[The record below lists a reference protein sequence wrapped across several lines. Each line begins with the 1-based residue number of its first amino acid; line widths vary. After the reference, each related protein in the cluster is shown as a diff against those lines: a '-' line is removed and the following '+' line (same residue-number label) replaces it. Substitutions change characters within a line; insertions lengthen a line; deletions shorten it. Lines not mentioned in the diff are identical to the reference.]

1 MTKAG
6 FWKTDWFLGVSVVIF
21 VVLFNR
27 LSDLVPSLERK
38 AYDLG
43 VVATS
48 RTPLDKIA
56 VIAIDEQSLA
66 NLGRW
71 PWSRD
76 VLAKMTDSLSAA
88 KAKVIA
94 YTVLFSEPQVDP
106 GYTYVIKLLE
116 LAGVGAAGDP
126 AAASEPGAPAAAP
139 AAGHLAPFIT
149 LLKEAEQKL
158 NTDRRLAESFARA
171 ANVVPM
177 TLFELGEPRGRPDKP
192 LPDYVTKNNLSKI
205 GKGADDGMLS
215 TRKMDFPI
223 EILGKAAAALG
234 HLNAT
239 HDVDGGTRAEPL
251 VLAYFDQVYPSLSM
265 MVAAKSLNLG
275 VADIKVQPGE
285 KVSLGKLNIVTDPA
299 TRMHTYFYNCL
310 LYTSPSPRD

>member
-6 FWKTDWFLGVSVVIF
+6 FWKTDWFLGAAVVIF
-21 VVLFNR
+21 IVLFNR

-106 GYTYVIKLLE
+106 GYTYVVKLLDM
-116 LAGVGAAGDP
+116 AGAGAPGEPGAASD
-126 AAASEPGAPAAAP
+126 SNAPAAAP
-139 AAGHLAPFIT
+139 SAGHLAQFVT
-149 LLKEAEQKL
+149 LLKEAEQTL
-158 NTDRRLAESFARA
+158 NTDRRLADSFTRA
-171 ANVVPM
+171 GNVVPM

-192 LPDYVTKNNLSKI
+192 LPDYVTRNNLSKI
-205 GKGADDGMLS
+205 GKGAEDGMLP
-215 TRKMDFPI
+215 TRKVDFPI
-223 EILGKAAAALG
+223 EIIGKAAAALG

-239 HDVDGGTRAEPL
+239 PDVDGGTRTEPL
-251 VLAYFDQVYPSLSM
+251 VL
-265 MVAAKSLNLG
+265 G
-275 VADIKVQPGE
+275 
-285 KVSLGKLNIVTDPA
+285 
-299 TRMHTYFYNCL
+299 
-310 LYTSPSPRD
+310 